1 MNCRAPAAMLP
12 LEKEELQSIKNEL
25 SFDHCEL
32 LNVWGRYKPAQG
44 ETCDDKLDRLGRIVG
59 NLRSSIPSYSVNL
72 KTITTKEKEATVR
85 TNLSMHPEHQ
95 RLMQQVEQLKMANE

>member
-1 MNCRAPAAMLP
+1 MNCRTPAAMLP

-59 NLRSSIPSYSVNL
+59 NLRINL